1 MSMVLRQRTVRLR
14 LTMLYGALF
23 VVSGGCL
30 LAIAAF
36 LIVHTPPGQFV
47 SVQQQAGSALPPI
60 GGRAPS
66 RAANDTTSAV
76 SWTGLPHLLLICGI
90 ALAFMAVVSVG
101 LGWFM
106 ARRMLRPLHTMTV
119 TARRISERNV
129 HERLAVDGPPD
140 ELKDLGDTFDE
151 LLGRLEKAL
160 AAQRQFAANASHELR
175 TPLTLER
182 TLLESILTHP
192 HPAPETWRSTC
203 ERVLAS
209 SKQQARLI
217 EALLVLSRS
226 QQELD
231 HREPVDLAAV
241 AASAARSGA
250 AEAAA
255 RQVRVGTILSPG
267 CVLGDAQLIER
278 LVSNLLQNAVRYN
291 VPAGRV
297 HITTGQ
303 ASLRVINTGPRIPA
317 DQVGRLLQ
325 PFQRLGGQRAGSH
338 DGVGLGLS
346 IVAAIAAAHGAA
358 LTARPGPEGGL
369 DVEVTFPVT
378 SVPTGPCPGSVE
390 SQSG

>member
-1 MSMVLRQRTVRLR
+1 MGTPVVLRQRTVGLR
-14 LTMLYGALF
+14 LTVLYGALF
-23 VVSGGCL
+23 IISGGCL
-30 LAIAAF
+30 LVIAAV
-36 LIVHTPPGQFV
+36 LVAHTSPAQFV
-47 SVQQQAGSALPPI
+47 SVQQGGGSVLPPM
-60 GGRAPS
+60 GAQAPARAHTG
-66 RAANDTTSAV
+66 TTSAV
-76 SWTGLPHLLLICGI
+76 SWTGLGHLLLISGI

-106 ARRMLRPLHTMTV
+106 ARRMLRPVHTMTV
-119 TARRISERNV
+119 TARRISEHNL
-129 HERLAVDGPPD
+129 HERLAVDGPRD

-151 LLGRLEKAL
+151 LLDRLEKAL

-192 HPAPETWRSTC
+192 HPAPEAWRATC

-217 EALLVLSRS
+217 EALLVLSRG

-241 AASAARSGA
+241 AASAAQASA
-250 AEAAA
+250 ADAAA
-255 RQVRVGTILSPG
+255 RDVRVDAALRAG
-267 CVLGDAQLIER
+267 CVFGDAQLIER

-291 VPAGRV
+291 VRNGRV
-297 HITTGQ
+297 HIVTGQ

-317 DQVGRLLQ
+317 DQIGRLLQ
-325 PFQRLGGQRAGSH
+325 PFQRLGGQRAGRH

-369 DVEVTFPVT
+369 DVEVTFPVR
-378 SVPTGPCPGSVE
+378 
-390 SQSG
+390 